1 MQAVYEAYGR
11 RNGRLAKA
19 WTASAFSY
27 VAVLDRVPA
36 FAPSELRRG
45 KPQAFRSTIPFM
57 RTFAVIVVIALAG
70 GLGAAQ
76 EQSSERA
83 FSPLGYYDLRAYEQA
98 YPGVIGSPEVR
109 AAQAQRFWVFKGVAY
124 RAGNDPLEP
133 VWASLGPETV
143 L

>member
-1 MQAVYEAYGR
+1 
-11 RNGRLAKA
+11 
-19 WTASAFSY
+19 
-27 VAVLDRVPA
+27 
-36 FAPSELRRG
+36 
-45 KPQAFRSTIPFM
+45 M

-76 EQSSERA
+76 EAPRERE

-109 AAQAQRFWVFKGVAY
+109 AAQAQRFWAFKGLAY

-133 VWASLGPETV
+133 VWTSLGPETV
-143 L
+143 LRATTAGLENSVSGRVSTLLISPLCE